1 MLWFPPQDQNKFV
14 PLCPSCQRRHVCSAA
29 CSTHSAKWPH
39 DLFVLISWISV
50 TTKTPCLYILITCQ
64 KHHWICWE
72 NCCNFFLGRHT
83 SSTVLDWSRGE
94 WKHKSAGVKRSFF
107 HDYIHTVRVWEK
119 KAGRR
124 LWSRSMLG
132 CIPHGGRIAPGVT
145 TATRPT
151 EKHTHARR
159 KHACLHIQYARGH
172 THSRRQSETEE
183 RQYSKRQESGLWS
196 TIPASSYPV
205 CSLLETKPN
214 QTGQVRSVQRQK
226 LFLICAPA
234 SLIRYSLAFWSG
246 AVVSADITGWL
257 EVRQIPFLWK
267 KLQ

>member
-14 PLCPSCQRRHVCSAA
+14 PLCPGCQRRHVCSAA
-29 CSTHSAKWPH
+29 CSTHSEKWPH
-39 DLFVLISWISV
+39 DLFVFISWISV

-64 KHHWICWE
+64 KHRWICWE
-72 NCCNFFLGRHT
+72 NCCNFFLRRHT

-132 CIPHGGRIAPGVT
+132 CIPHGGRIAPGDT

-151 EKHTHARR
+151 EKHTRTHVGSTHAYTYSTHVDTHTVGGSQRR
-159 KHACLHIQYARGH
+159 RSDSIPRDRRVGCEAPYLPAPIQSAASWKPDLTRLA
-172 THSRRQSETEE
+172 
-183 RQYSKRQESGLWS
+183 KFGLFKGKS
-196 TIPASSYPV
+196 
-205 CSLLETKPN
+205 CSLS
-214 QTGQVRSVQRQK
+214 VRLPLWFAILLHFEALQSSVLTSQ
-226 LFLICAPA
+226 A
-234 SLIRYSLAFWSG
+234 G
-246 AVVSADITGWL
+246 
-257 EVRQIPFLWK
+257 
-267 KLQ
+267 